1 MANVLN
7 ATLRHYLELWLSVH
21 RKNAV
26 RGKYAHPRMLRD
38 EDSVT
43 LAVTIPR
50 DAVSVMTVLLPLASY
65 FYLEHCVFVNLDPD
79 TSARSPSC
87 ISGVVSAIGSRIT
100 T

>member
-26 RGKYAHPRMLRD
+26 RRKYAHPRML
-38 EDSVT
+38 
-43 LAVTIPR
+43 R

-65 FYLEHCVFVNLDPD
+65 FYLEHCIFVNLDPD